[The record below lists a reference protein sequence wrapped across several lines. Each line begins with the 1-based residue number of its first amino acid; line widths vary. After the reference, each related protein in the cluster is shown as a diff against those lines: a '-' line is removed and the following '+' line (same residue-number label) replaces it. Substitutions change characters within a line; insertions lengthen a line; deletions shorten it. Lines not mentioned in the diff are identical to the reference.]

1 MQDGKPMLQD
11 GRVLD
16 VANVIWCTGFVPDF
30 RWIDLP
36 VFGSD
41 GYPVHARGVVEG
53 EPGLYFLGLPF
64 QYTLTSSLIGGVGR
78 DARYI
83 AEQIA
88 ARSLAFVPHAGP
100 TAATLV

>member
-1 MQDGKPMLQD
+1 
-11 GRVLD
+11 
-16 VANVIWCTGFVPDF
+16 VIWCTGFVPDF

-36 VFGSD
+36 VFGGD
-41 GYPVHARGVVEG
+41 GYPIHSRGVVKG

-78 DARYI
+78 DAHYI

-88 ARSLAFVPHAGP
+88 AQSPRRVEHAEPVATSLV
-100 TAATLV
+100 